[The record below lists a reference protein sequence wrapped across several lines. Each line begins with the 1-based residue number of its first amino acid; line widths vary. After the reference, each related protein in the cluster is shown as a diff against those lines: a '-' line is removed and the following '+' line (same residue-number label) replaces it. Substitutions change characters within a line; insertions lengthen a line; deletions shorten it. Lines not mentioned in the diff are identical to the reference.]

1 MSKDNFE
8 QYVISEF
15 KVDNQTA
22 IEMLRENELIM
33 YALNVQFPL
42 SFNLTGFS
50 RDSIQFKVSYE
61 FL

>member
-42 SFNLTGFS
+42 SFNLTGFFPS
-50 RDSIQFKVSYE
+50 
-61 FL
+61 